1 MSKNHNIPLRSWVP
15 HWLGIVTT
23 FAILIPVMMLN
34 GTYSRASINVSG
46 ALGVLTE
53 DISMAYYAASVGM
66 AVAYPIT
73 AKIRAIATTKTIV
86 LSDLILQTF
95 LAFICARTTHIE
107 ILTVCSFFMGFLRA
121 FVMIEM
127 ITILKPFFSKRDRRS
142 EFYAYFYPIVFGIG
156 QISMTITAALA
167 YHYQWQYMYYLI
179 IGMLVV
185 AIVLV
190 MICFRFGQM
199 PIRIP
204 FRDIDWISVVS
215 LASFLLIA
223 VYISTYG
230 KINDWF
236 DSPRILIDM
245 LVLPFILWFFVQR
258 QLKSTTP
265 YLNLKVL
272 TYHKN
277 IIAYFFMGLAMV
289 FSASSSLISQYLNIV
304 LRIDSVH
311 TNELNLWM
319 IPGFIISAAVCY
331 WWFNAQIWRFRVL
344 VFWGM
349 ACFTAYF
356 LVIYFGLTPTGTYQ
370 FLYLPSI
377 FRGMGI
383 MIILIAFG
391 VYAVEDLN
399 PKFMGFNAVFMISI
413 RSVLAPALGSSLFTN
428 LLYRFQ
434 MQNQMILGEGLNIQN
449 PLASSLYSQSLNNA
463 VSTGHTLTEAQQ
475 LASQALYNSVQ
486 IQALMVSIKQI
497 VGYLLVIS
505 IVVMVIARFTP
516 FHKTLKTAVPKTG
529 EDMV

>member
-1 MSKNHNIPLRSWVP
+1 
-15 HWLGIVTT
+15 
-23 FAILIPVMMLN
+23 
-34 GTYSRASINVSG
+34 
-46 ALGVLTE
+46 
-53 DISMAYYAASVGM
+53 
-66 AVAYPIT
+66 
-73 AKIRAIATTKTIV
+73 
-86 LSDLILQTF
+86 
-95 LAFICARTTHIE
+95 
-107 ILTVCSFFMGFLRA
+107 MGFLRA

-204 FRDIDWISVVS
+204 FRDIDWISVVF

-277 IIAYFFMGLAMV
+277 IIAYFSWVWLWFLALP
-289 FSASSSLISQYLNIV
+289 ALLISQYLNIV

-356 LVIYFGLTPTGTYQ
+356 FLIYFGLT
-370 FLYLPSI
+370 
-377 FRGMGI
+377 RM
-383 MIILIAFG
+383 
-391 VYAVEDLN
+391 V
-399 PKFMGFNAVFMISI
+399 
-413 RSVLAPALGSSLFTN
+413 RTN
-428 LLYRFQ
+428 FFIY
-434 MQNQMILGEGLNIQN
+434 
-449 PLASSLYSQSLNNA
+449 P
-463 VSTGHTLTEAQQ
+463 
-475 LASQALYNSVQ
+475 
-486 IQALMVSIKQI
+486 
-497 VGYLLVIS
+497 
-505 IVVMVIARFTP
+505 P
-516 FHKTLKTAVPKTG
+516 F
-529 EDMV
+529 